1 MRKRQDI
8 DVIGESPYQPRVG
21 HVINLE
27 WVHRYRAWDTHRSYR
42 QTVTSAPL
50 VTSGYQDWRQILRH
64 EHSTWRQMW
73 QNSNHHKSPA
83 RECIIC
89 MLSHLGQRWAGVVY
103 LETGNIR
110 SDKKRQIPS
119 DQQKWNA
126 IVTALQ
132 HTLSF
137 FLKMLNSKSGLK
149 NQCHGMS
156 IEPTTIPRHPCS
168 LCESNIL
175 QLFLLLLLNSCACR
189 LAVNNN
195 TNLLFP
201 AEAMNP

>member
-1 MRKRQDI
+1 
-8 DVIGESPYQPRVG
+8 
-21 HVINLE
+21 
-27 WVHRYRAWDTHRSYR
+27 
-42 QTVTSAPL
+42 
-50 VTSGYQDWRQILRH
+50 
-64 EHSTWRQMW
+64 
-73 QNSNHHKSPA
+73 
-83 RECIIC
+83 

-156 IEPTTIPRHPCS
+156 IEPTTIPRHSCP
-168 LCESNIL
+168 LCESNFL
-175 QLFLLLLLNSCACR
+175 RHYLLLLLSSCACR
-189 LAVNNN
+189 FAINS

-201 AEAMNP
+201 AEAMTRKRLEISPEIKSPKFFFQSRTVDNVHWTW

>member
-1 MRKRQDI
+1 MLSTQSGFTDTEPRHPSVISSDCHLCTSDDI
-8 DVIGESPYQPRVG
+8 WLPR
-21 HVINLE
+21 LE
-27 WVHRYRAWDTHRSYR
+27 ANIETRTFH
-42 QTVTSAPL
+42 
-50 VTSGYQDWRQILRH
+50 LR
-64 EHSTWRQMW
+64 T
-73 QNSNHHKSPA
+73 NVSNHHKSPA

-126 IVTALQ
+126 IVTALR

-156 IEPTTIPRHPCS
+156 IEPTTIPRRPCS
-168 LCESNIL
+168 LFLVRIKFSPTLSFTFAQQLRL
-175 QLFLLLLLNSCACR
+175 QVCY
-189 LAVNNN
+189 
-195 TNLLFP
+195 
-201 AEAMNP
+201 